1 MSEQS
6 NVNQGR
12 LFLGSC
18 LALIATSV
26 AFAVIGDIM
35 GTLKN
40 AFVLTNAEVGMIGG
54 GDNVEMGVKSE
65 IDENMEEYYR
75 SLSQE
80 NDGG

>member
-1 MSEQS
+1 M
-6 NVNQGR
+6 NTTLWTMILITGIFIG
-12 LFLGSC
+12 FLMGY
-18 LALIATSV
+18 SV
-26 AFAVIGDIM
+26 PPMV
-35 GTLKN
+35 
-40 AFVLTNAEVGMIGG
+40 EVGMIGG